1 MDGSSLQKQR
11 ALVIAL
17 LASLL
22 LWNLPFGGLLL
33 YPFKLLS
40 TWLHEGSHALVMVVT
55 GAGFDRMEVFRDT
68 SGLAYMNH
76 GVMGAA
82 AAAIAAAGYMGT
94 PLFGAVFLVIGQT
107 RRGARSVLLVL
118 GLLMGATALLFISN
132 TFGIVAVLVG
142 AGACLAV
149 AAFGTETVSVFLVNF
164 IAAQACIN
172 AVLDI
177 RVLFRANMVVNG
189 QSIRGSDAHNMAAAS
204 FGTPTM
210 WASIWLG
217 WSFLLFFVA
226 LRVVYLR
233 HRSTAPESVLEAR
246 PRIIPVPVEAV
257 EVRAE
262 D

>member
-1 MDGSSLQKQR
+1 M
-11 ALVIAL
+11 IAL

-40 TWLHEGSHALVMVVT
+40 TWLHEGSHALLMVIT

-76 GVMGAA
+76 GVVGAA

-107 RRGARSVLLVL
+107 RRGARSVLLAL
-118 GLLMGATALLFISN
+118 GLLMAATALLFISN
-132 TFGIVAVLVG
+132 TFGIVAVLLG
-142 AGACLAV
+142 AAACLAV
-149 AAFGTETVSVFLVNF
+149 AAIGSENVSVFLVNF

-210 WASIWLG
+210 WATIWLC
-217 WSFLLFFVA
+217 WSFVLFFVA
-226 LRVVYLR
+226 LRLVYLR
-233 HRSTAPESVLEAR
+233 HRRGEPEPGVIARPARISVPVAVAVEAIEAR
-246 PRIIPVPVEAV
+246 A
-257 EVRAE
+257 
-262 D
+262 DD

>member
-1 MDGSSLQKQR
+1 MDMDGSSLQKQR

-40 TWLHEGSHALVMVVT
+40 TWLHEGSHAVLMVIT

-68 SGLAYMNH
+68 SGLAYMKH
-76 GVMGAA
+76 GVLGAA

-94 PLFGAVFLVIGQT
+94 PLCGAVFLIIGQT
-107 RRGARSVLLVL
+107 RRGARGVLMAL
-118 GLLMGATALLFISN
+118 GLLMAATALLLVAN
-132 TFGIVAVLVG
+132 TFGIVALLIG
-142 AGACLAV
+142 AAACLAV
-149 AAFGTETVSVFLVNF
+149 AAFGSETVSVFLVNF

-189 QSIRGSDAHNMAAAS
+189 QAIRGSDAHNMADAS

-226 LRVVYLR
+226 LRLVYLR
-233 HRSTAPESVLEAR
+233 HRAADAASA
-246 PRIIPVPVEAV
+246 
-257 EVRAE
+257 
-262 D
+262 